1 MKSILYLFFV
11 GFVLSS
17 CVKYTQPKLL
27 SLSGEYRFDKITVE
41 ETDNT
46 GNPIYTIYDDPD
58 PDSSYINP
66 SAVDVLDTI
75 QLYYTS
81 IHLDYSMIRF
91 KPISNVD
98 GSKTW
103 TKEYYYYVNGPYS
116 IYDLGYLKFNCE
128 NNQLVHWKILDD
140 GLESLVV
147 RTTGQWPF
155 GNAGPHV
162 SITYHMTRVGP

>member
-1 MKSILYLFFV
+1 MKSIFYLFFV
-11 GFVLSS
+11 GFALSS

-27 SLSGEYRFDKITVE
+27 SLSGEYRIDKVTEE
-41 ETDNT
+41 ETDNS
-46 GNPIYTIYDDPD
+46 GNPKYTIYDNPD
-58 PDSSYINP
+58 PDSSYIN
-66 SAVDVLDTI
+66 SSEVDVLDTI
-75 QLYYTS
+75 QLFYTS

-91 KPISNVD
+91 KPIANVD

-103 TKEYYYYVNGPYS
+103 TKEYYYYVHGPYS
-116 IYDLGYLKFNCE
+116 IYDLGYLEFDCDGTNRR
-128 NNQLVHWKILDD
+128 WKILDD

-147 RTTGQWPF
+147 RTTGQWEF

>member
-1 MKSILYLFFV
+1 MKSIFYLFFV
-11 GFVLSS
+11 GFSLSS

-27 SLSGEYRFDKITVE
+27 SLSGEYRIDKVTVE
-41 ETDNT
+41 ETDNS
-46 GNPIYTIYDDPD
+46 GNPKYTIYDNPD
-58 PDSSYINP
+58 PDSSYIN
-66 SAVDVLDTI
+66 SSEVDVLDTI
-75 QLYYTS
+75 QLFYTS

-91 KPISNVD
+91 KPIANVD

-103 TKEYYYYVNGPYS
+103 TKEYYYYVHGPYS
-116 IYDLGYLKFNCE
+116 IYDLGYLEFDCDGTNRR
-128 NNQLVHWKILDD
+128 WKILDD

-147 RTTGQWPF
+147 RTTGQWSF